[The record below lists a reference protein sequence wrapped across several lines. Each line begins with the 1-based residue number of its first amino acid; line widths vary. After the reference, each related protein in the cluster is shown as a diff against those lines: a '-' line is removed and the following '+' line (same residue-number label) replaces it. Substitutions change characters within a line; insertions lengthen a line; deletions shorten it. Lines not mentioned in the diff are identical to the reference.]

1 MADHSP
7 AHSLASP
14 YHAVG
19 LGVRVLSTPPAPLSI
34 GGVDKSPTPQTEH
47 LFV

>member
-14 YHAVG
+14 YHTVG